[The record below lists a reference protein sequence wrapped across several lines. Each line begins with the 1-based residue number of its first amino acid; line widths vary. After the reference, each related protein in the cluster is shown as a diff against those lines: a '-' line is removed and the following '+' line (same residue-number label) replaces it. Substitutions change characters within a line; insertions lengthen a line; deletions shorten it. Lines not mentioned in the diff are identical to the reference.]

1 MLKSKIQKNIY
12 SQRQLKV
19 GELVKKSLVEFFYKD
34 SIHDPDL
41 INTSI
46 TITQVTLSP
55 DLKQAT
61 AYVMPLGGNNS
72 EEIVTALNRNSKYIR
87 GQIAANLSLKYTPYI
102 INKEDASFEYAS
114 NIDRLLDKISNH

>member
-19 GELVKKSLVEFFYKD
+19 GELVKKSLAEFFYKD

-102 INKEDASFEYAS
+102 IYKEDVSFEYAS
-114 NIDRLLDKISNH
+114 NIDRLLDKISDH

>member
-1 MLKSKIQKNIY
+1 MLKSKIQKNIF

-34 SIHDPDL
+34 SIHDLSL

-72 EEIVTALNRNSKYIR
+72 EEIVTALNRNSKYIV
-87 GQIAANLSLKYTPYI
+87 GACFK
-102 INKEDASFEYAS
+102 
-114 NIDRLLDKISNH
+114 